1 MDTAHFETNF
11 KHLMSM
17 TQQINDETTL
27 HDLINRIVD
36 DGPHDQPIH
45 VLEVDSVVLKY
56 TEWLRQ
62 MPRVK
67 QYYAIKSNDTDVI
80 VRTVALLGGG
90 FDCAS
95 QPELERVLGLGV
107 PPERLIYAQPSKS
120 VASLKLARQR
130 RIRTVFD
137 NEFELEKIAKH
148 YPEAELLLRFRYDS
162 TNSKINLGTKFG
174 CNANEEAHQ
183 LLDRARELGMNVI
196 GWCFNVGSMSYDAEV
211 FYGAIRTGRCIS
223 DYAASIGFQ
232 FRVLDI
238 GGGFVGD
245 KDDNVARYADYI
257 NRALDEFYPDSSL
270 EVFAEPGRYLCAAA
284 VTNIAVVQGKRYFR
298 NGSAIDSVG
307 YYLNDGIY
315 GTFYGA
321 KYRGMEPKMVIWKE
335 REECGPERESKLFG
349 PTCDGN
355 DFFMAGI
362 RLPELNIGDAL
373 VFDTEGAYTTVH
385 SCRFNGFMLPK
396 VVPYIRHSV
405 VALLQNLKSLKD
417 DVQLIEKALL
427 NDAFMKTLSK
437 TVKPLKFCKKIVR

>member
-1 MDTAHFETNF
+1 MSSANTETVFE
-11 KHLMSM
+11 HLMS
-17 TQQINDETTL
+17 TVRQIDDGTSL
-27 HDLINRIVD
+27 HDLIDRVVD
-36 DGPHDQPIH
+36 SGPHDEPIH
-45 VLEVDSVVLKY
+45 VLEVDSVVLRY
-56 TEWLRQ
+56 TEWLRH

-67 QYYAIKSNDTDVI
+67 QYYAIKSNDTDAI
-80 VRTVALLGGG
+80 VTTVALLGGG

-95 QPELERVLGLGV
+95 QSELERVLGLGI
-107 PPERLIYAQPSKS
+107 PPERIIYAQPSKS

-130 RIRTVFD
+130 SIRTVFD
-137 NEFELEKIAKH
+137 NEFELDKIAKH

-174 CNANEEAHQ
+174 CDANDEAHL
-183 LLDRARELGMNVI
+183 LLDRARDLGMKVV

-245 KDDNVARYADYI
+245 KDDNIVRYADHI
-257 NRALDEFYPDSSL
+257 NRALEEFYPDETL

-298 NGSAIDSVG
+298 TGNTINSVG

-315 GTFYGA
+315 GTFYSA
-321 KYRGMEPKMVIWKE
+321 KHRGLECKALVWKSLS
-335 REECGPERESKLFG
+335 ECGPEREAKLFG

-355 DFFMAGI
+355 DYFLAGI
-362 RLPELNIGDAL
+362 RLPELNIGDTL
-373 VFDTEGAYTTVH
+373 VFETEGAYSNVN
-385 SCRFNGFMLPK
+385 SCRFNGFHLPK
-396 VVPYIRHSV
+396 IVPYVRDSI
-405 VALLQNLKSLKD
+405 AELLQKVKALKGDL
-417 DVQLIEKALL
+417 QCTEKALL
-427 NDAFMKTLSK
+427 DNEYLKLTSNNWA
-437 TVKPLKFCKKIVR
+437 PLKF

>member
-1 MDTAHFETNF
+1 MDAKHFETNF
-11 KHLMSM
+11 KHLLS
-17 TQQINDETTL
+17 TAQQITDETTL
-27 HDLINRIVD
+27 HDIINRVVD
-36 DGPHDQPIH
+36 GGPHDAPIH
-45 VLEVDSVVLKY
+45 VLEVDSVVSRY

-67 QYYAIKSNDTDVI
+67 QYYAIKSNDTDAI
-80 VRTVALLGGG
+80 VETIALLGGG

-107 PPERLIYAQPSKS
+107 PPERIIYAQPSKS

-130 RIRTVFD
+130 RIRTVYD
-137 NEFELEKIAKH
+137 NEFELEKIAKY

-174 CNANEEAHQ
+174 CDANEEAHQ
-183 LLDRARELGMNVI
+183 LLDRARELGLNVI
-196 GWCFNVGSMSYDAEV
+196 GWCFNVGGMSYDAEV
-211 FYGAIRTGRCIS
+211 FYGAIRTGRRIG

-245 KDDNVARYADYI
+245 KDDNIERYADYI
-257 NRALDEFYPDSSL
+257 NRALDEFYPDSGL
-270 EVFAEPGRYLCAAA
+270 EVFAEPGRYLCDSA
-284 VTNIAVVQGKRYFR
+284 VTNITVVQGKRYFR
-298 NGSAIDSVG
+298 AGQTISSVG

-315 GTFYGA
+315 GTFYSS
-321 KYRGMEPKMVIWKE
+321 KYRGLEPKVLVWKA
-335 REECGPERESKLFG
+335 RKDCGPVRESKLFG

-362 RLPELNIGDAL
+362 QLPELNIGDVL
-373 VFDTEGAYTTVH
+373 VFETEGAYTSVNA
-385 SCRFNGFMLPK
+385 CRFNGFPLPK
-396 VVPYIRHSV
+396 VVAYVRVSV
-405 VALLQNLKSLKD
+405 VELLQKLKSFKE

-427 NDAFMKTLSK
+427 NDAFLKMLNKN
-437 TVKPLKFCKKIVR
+437 VKPLKF